1 MKKLKIRIDFKI
13 LIFLALFYLTNQI
26 EIYLTVMFFSM
37 IHELGHI
44 VMGLILK
51 LKPEKIEIMP
61 CGLSVSFKIN
71 ANDLKHKIKN
81 GNLLELKNIFIAIAG
96 PIVSLCLAVLYTY
109 KEPSLSNQNA
119 IYSNI
124 LIMLF
129 NLIPIYPLDGG
140 RIIKGILHIQLGN
153 TQSMNLTNKTSNIT
167 MIILTVVSSI
177 AVYYFKNIS
186 IFLIC
191 LFLWGLI
198 LRENKK
204 LKIEEIS

>member
-13 LIFLALFYLTNQI
+13 LIFLFLFYLTKQI
-26 EIYLTVMFFSM
+26 GIYLTVMFFSI

-51 LKPEKIEIMP
+51 MKLEKIEIMP
-61 CGLSVSFKIN
+61 CGLSVSFKVNSNDIN
-71 ANDLKHKIKN
+71 HKIKKI
-81 GNLLELKNIFIAIAG
+81 LVALAG
-96 PIVSLCLAVLYTY
+96 PIVSLCLAILYTY
-109 KEPSLSNQNA
+109 KQPSISNQNV

-140 RIIKGILHIQLGN
+140 RIIKGMLDIQFGSI
-153 TQSMNLTNKTSNIT
+153 QSIYLINKISNIT
-167 MIILTVVSSI
+167 IIILTFISSI
-177 AVYYFKNIS
+177 AVYYYKNIS

-191 LFLWGLI
+191 IFLWGLI

>member
-1 MKKLKIRIDFKI
+1 MKIRIDFKI

-167 MIILTVVSSI
+167 MIILTFVSSI

-191 LFLWGLI
+191 IFLWGLI

-204 LKIEEIS
+204 LKIQEIS

>member
-167 MIILTVVSSI
+167 MIILTFVSSI

-191 LFLWGLI
+191 IFLWGLI

-204 LKIEEIS
+204 LKIQEIS